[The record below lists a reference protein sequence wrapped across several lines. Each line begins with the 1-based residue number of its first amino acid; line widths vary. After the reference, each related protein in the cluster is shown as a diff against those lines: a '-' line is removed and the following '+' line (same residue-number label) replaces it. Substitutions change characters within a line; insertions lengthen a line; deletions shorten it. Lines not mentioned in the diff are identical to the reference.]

1 MAEFQKKG
9 RERKI
14 LAMVLTDKSKI
25 GFSGAPVFIAESP
38 DDQEKVAADIA
49 RALRG
54 DVYYMS
60 SNGVYLILPPL

>member
-1 MAEFQKKG
+1 MAESSKKG

-14 LAMVLTDKSKI
+14 LAVVLTDKSKMV
-25 GFSGAPVFIAESP
+25 FSGAPVFIAENL
-38 DDQEKVAADIA
+38 DDQEKIAADVA

-60 SNGVYLILPPL
+60 SNGAYLILPPL